1 MHGSSLLVT
10 TPAGICPYLA
20 IRRSVPCLRVRRKKQ
35 LPSPGVSYLS
45 KQIEIS
51 HFPVSLENILFLTKE
66 NPNYSPERAALWKET
81 YIYQQSLTDQL
92 RANLS
97 IYLINKGVSLQVI

>member
-20 IRRSVPCLRVRRKKQ
+20 IRWSVPCPRVRRKRQ
-35 LPSPGVSYLS
+35 LPSPGTSYLS
-45 KQIEIS
+45 KQMEIC

-66 NPNYSPERAALWKET
+66 NANYSPEPAALWKET